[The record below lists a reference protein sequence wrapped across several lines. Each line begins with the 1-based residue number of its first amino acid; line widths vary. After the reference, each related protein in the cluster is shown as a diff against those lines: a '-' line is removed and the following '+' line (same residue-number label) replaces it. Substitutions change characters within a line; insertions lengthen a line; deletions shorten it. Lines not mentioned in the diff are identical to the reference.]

1 MFSNFGRKPLLLL
14 VLTSTVALSAH
25 ARQSLPLTLAEAE
38 NLALGQEPGRASL
51 LARADAFEEESVAAG
66 QLPDPMLRVG
76 LMNYPVE
83 AGGFSTEGMTQ
94 AQLGIRQAFPPGNTR
109 KLSAYRFESLA
120 TEMREHAD
128 GRERD
133 VLTAVRQAWLEAY
146 YWKRAHAMVSE
157 ARPFFADLV
166 VVTRSLYSVGRRD
179 QQDLLLAELELSQID
194 DRLIE
199 IEKQRARAVAGLSE
213 WAGSDAYRP
222 VADKFPAWQ
231 DLPSLEMLEANLLAH
246 PSLQAANARID
257 ARQHGVDLAE
267 QRKKP
272 GWAVDLGYGY
282 REGLLSNGDPRSDM
296 VSLSV
301 SLDLPFFQKN
311 RQDRKVAAAL
321 SQKRAAIDSRE
332 ETLRRL
338 RTRLRNEYVRWTDLD
353 RRIDLYE
360 QRILTLA
367 EDQAQAA
374 LLAYQ
379 SDAADFADVMRGFIG
394 DLNTRVQHIRLQVEQ
409 AQSYAALANL
419 GGLPR

>member
-109 KLSAYRFESLA
+109 KLSANRFESLA